1 MSGGQH
7 MAGIAAASG
16 SGAGRTGVLVLGMHR
31 SGTSALTRLLNLHG
45 AALGDE
51 LMPARCDNPTGFWEH
66 SAAVAIHERLLAALG
81 MAWDDPRLLPQG
93 WEATEPA
100 NEALAAIGELIAR
113 EFAEQPLWAIKDPRL
128 CRFVPLWRRAMAA
141 HGIDA
146 RVVLVTRAPGEVAA
160 SLQARDGLPTAI
172 GNLLWGRYLVDALH
186 GTEGMPRTL
195 IHYGEL
201 LHDWRTAIDGID
213 AALRLGLHRD
223 QHVAAECDRFL
234 SPQLR
239 HHAGDPDAAA
249 DALVEP
255 LRIALDAAGIDVRID
270 AAALQTGL
278 DVRLGP
284 AAAAVDGLAAML
296 AQARAQT
303 VERQLQLD
311 ERGRWGVAIDAEL
324 QALHARHG
332 ALIEE
337 HRTAAAWA
345 QTLEADLTALQAVLQ
360 TANADRDDKL
370 AWVQRLQDEQS
381 TLQAALQASN
391 SDRDDKLAWVQRLQG
406 EQATLQA
413 ALQAAN
419 ADRDDKLAWVQRL
432 QVEQATLQAA
442 LQAANSDRDDKLAW
456 VQRLQDEQAT
466 LQAALQTSNSDR
478 DDKLA
483 WVQRLQGEQSTLQA
497 ALQASNA
504 DRDDKLAW
512 VQRLQVALD
521 DGARMQAELQ
531 AALTQERAARQSTMQ
546 YADALEQAL
555 RAILASSSW
564 KLARPLRRLV
574 AKLRRTSAEPL
585 LPQRPR
591 PFLSSATPP
600 MPSQA
605 ITVPPTQASED
616 AASVFTGIAFPCVEA
631 PRASIV
637 IPTWG
642 KPDYTAR
649 CLRSLMTSGDVAS
662 FEVLVLEDAS
672 GDAAMTALRD
682 VPGLRY
688 HENPHNLG
696 FLRSCN
702 QALDLARGEYVCFLN
717 NDTEVQPG
725 WLDALL
731 DTFAAFP
738 DTGMAGSRLV
748 YPDGRLQE
756 AGGIVWA
763 DASAWNYG
771 RLQDP
776 EAPEFG
782 YAKEVDYISGAAILL
797 PTALFRELGGFDE
810 IFAPAYCE
818 DTDLAFRVRA
828 AGRAVRYQP
837 ASVVVHHE
845 GVSHGTD
852 TGQGVK
858 AYQVTN
864 QRTFRERWKDVLE
877 HGHFANAE
885 MPFLARDRAQL
896 RKTVLVIDHYV
907 PQPDRDAGSRTMWQF
922 MQLFLQHGMS
932 VKFWP
937 ENLWRDPVYTPWLQR
952 AGIEVMYGNAWANGF
967 ERWLQ
972 QAGGAIDY
980 VLLSRPHISLP
991 FIDALR
997 KYTDAPL
1004 LYYGHDIHH
1013 LRALSEHAL
1022 TGNAGLLDE
1031 AARLQAMEERV
1042 WQDIDVAYYPA
1053 DAETAHVRGWLSA
1066 RGVQAQAKTIPVYAF
1081 DSFPESPWSNL
1092 AQRRDLLFVAGFG
1105 HPPNADAAAWLVREI
1120 MPRVWQRKP
1129 QLRLSLVGSNPT
1141 AEVVALAGERVE
1153 VTGFVSDEELQRRYA
1168 AARVAAAPLRY
1179 GGGMKGKVIEAMR
1192 FGLPCVTTSIGKQGL
1207 ETVGD
1212 WLQAQD
1218 DPQAF
1223 ADALLHLLD
1232 DDTAW
1237 NAASRAS
1244 QQHARAHFSA
1254 DALWRVIGEDVDPR
1268 PYPDI
1273 DARRQRLRGARKEPA

>member
-1 MSGGQH
+1 M
-7 MAGIAAASG
+7 
-16 SGAGRTGVLVLGMHR
+16 
-31 SGTSALTRLLNLHG
+31 
-45 AALGDE
+45 
-51 LMPARCDNPTGFWEH
+51 
-66 SAAVAIHERLLAALG
+66 
-81 MAWDDPRLLPQG
+81 
-93 WEATEPA
+93 
-100 NEALAAIGELIAR
+100 
-113 EFAEQPLWAIKDPRL
+113 
-128 CRFVPLWRRAMAA
+128 
-141 HGIDA
+141 
-146 RVVLVTRAPGEVAA
+146 
-160 SLQARDGLPTAI
+160 
-172 GNLLWGRYLVDALH
+172 
-186 GTEGMPRTL
+186 
-195 IHYGEL
+195 
-201 LHDWRTAIDGID
+201 
-213 AALRLGLHRD
+213 
-223 QHVAAECDRFL
+223 
-234 SPQLR
+234 
-239 HHAGDPDAAA
+239 
-249 DALVEP
+249 
-255 LRIALDAAGIDVRID
+255 
-270 AAALQTGL
+270 
-278 DVRLGP
+278 
-284 AAAAVDGLAAML
+284 
-296 AQARAQT
+296 
-303 VERQLQLD
+303 
-311 ERGRWGVAIDAEL
+311 
-324 QALHARHG
+324 
-332 ALIEE
+332 
-337 HRTAAAWA
+337 
-345 QTLEADLTALQAVLQ
+345 
-360 TANADRDDKL
+360 
-370 AWVQRLQDEQS
+370 
-381 TLQAALQASN
+381 
-391 SDRDDKLAWVQRLQG
+391 
-406 EQATLQA
+406 
-413 ALQAAN
+413 QAAN
-419 ADRDDKLAWVQRL
+419 
-432 QVEQATLQAA
+432 T
-442 LQAANSDRDDKLAW
+442 DRDDKLAW

-466 LQAALQTSNSDR
+466 LQAALQAAQADRDDKRGWVHRLQDEQAVLQAALQAANTDR

-483 WVQRLQGEQSTLQA
+483 WVQRLQGEQSTLQT
-497 ALQASNA
+497 ALQAAKA

-512 VQRLQVALD
+512 VQRLQAE
-521 DGARMQAELQ
+521 QATLQ
-531 AALTQERAARQSTMQ
+531 AALQAANTDRDDKLAWVQRLQVEIDDERALAMQLRAALDDAARRQSELQEALTQEHAARMSVMHH
-546 YADALEQAL
+546 ADALEQTL
-555 RAILASSSW
+555 RAMLASSSW
-564 KLARPLRRLV
+564 KLARPLRLLM
-574 AKLRRTSAEPL
+574 AKLRGTAAEPL

-605 ITVPPTQASED
+605 MAAPPSPESDDT
-616 AASVFTGIAFPCVEA
+616 ASVFAGIAFPRVDA

-649 CLRSLMTSGDVAS
+649 CLRSLMSSGDAAS

-702 QALDLARGEYVCFLN
+702 QALELARGEYVCFLN

-731 DTFAAFP
+731 DTFVACP

-776 EAPEFG
+776 DAPEFG

-1022 TGNAGLLDE
+1022 TGNAALLDE
-1031 AARLQAMEERV
+1031 AERLRAMEERV

-1066 RGVQAQAKTIPVYAF
+1066 RGVHAQAKTIPVYAF
-1081 DSFPESPWSNL
+1081 DSFPEAPWANL

-1105 HPPNADAAAWLVREI
+1105 HSPNADAAAWLVHEI

-1141 AEVVALAGERVE
+1141 AEVVALAGENVE

-1207 ETVGD
+1207 ETVDD

-1232 DDTAW
+1232 DDAAW
-1237 NAASRAS
+1237 NAVSRAS

-1273 DARRQRLRGARKEPA
+1273 DARRRRLRGARKESA

>member
-1 MSGGQH
+1 

-100 NEALAAIGELIAR
+100 NEALVAIGELIAR

-213 AALRLGLHRD
+213 AALQLGLHRD

-255 LRIALDAAGIDVRID
+255 LRIALDTAGIDVRID
-270 AAALQTGL
+270 AAVLQTGL
-278 DVRLGP
+278 DVRLGS
-284 AAAAVDGLAAML
+284 AAAVVDGLAAML

-311 ERGRWGVAIDAEL
+311 ARGRWGVAIDAEL

-370 AWVQRLQDEQS
+370 AWVQRLQGEQATLQAALQAS
-381 TLQAALQASN
+381 NADRDDKLAWVQRLQGEQATLQAALQASNADRDDKLAWVQRLQGEQATLQAALQASN

-406 EQATLQA
+406 EQATLQ
-413 ALQAAN
+413 
-419 ADRDDKLAWVQRL
+419 V
-432 QVEQATLQAA
+432 
-442 LQAANSDRDDKLAW
+442 
-456 VQRLQDEQAT
+456 
-466 LQAALQTSNSDR
+466 
-478 DDKLA
+478 
-483 WVQRLQGEQSTLQA
+483 
-497 ALQASNA
+497 ALQASNS

-531 AALTQERAARQSTMQ
+531 AALTQERAARQSATHH
-546 YADALEQAL
+546 ADALEQTL

-564 KLARPLRRLV
+564 KLARPLRLLM

-605 ITVPPTQASED
+605 ITVPPAQASED
-616 AASVFTGIAFPCVEA
+616 AASAFAGIAFPCVEA

-637 IPTWG
+637 IPAWG

-649 CLRSLMTSGDVAS
+649 CLRSLMTSGDAAS

-702 QALDLARGEYVCFLN
+702 QALELARGEYVCFLN

-776 EAPEFG
+776 EASEFG

-797 PTALFRELGGFDE
+797 PTALFRELGGFDDA
-810 IFAPAYCE
+810 FAPAYCE

-828 AGRAVRYQP
+828 AGHAVRYQP

-907 PQPDRDAGSRTMWQF
+907 PQPDRDAGSRTIWQF

-972 QAGGAIDY
+972 QADGAIDY
-980 VLLSRPHISLP
+980 VLLSRPHIALP
-991 FIDALR
+991 FLDALR
-997 KYTDAPL
+997 RHTDAPL

-1053 DAETAHVRGWLSA
+1053 DAETAHVRDWLSA

-1081 DSFPESPWSNL
+1081 DSFPESPWANL

-1232 DDTAW
+1232 DDAAW

>member
-1 MSGGQH
+1 MSGGQR

-100 NEALAAIGELIAR
+100 NEALVAIGELIAR

-213 AALRLGLHRD
+213 AALQLGLHRD

-255 LRIALDAAGIDVRID
+255 LRIALDTAGIDVRID
-270 AAALQTGL
+270 AAVLQTGL
-278 DVRLGP
+278 DVRLGS
-284 AAAAVDGLAAML
+284 AAAVVDGLAAML

-311 ERGRWGVAIDAEL
+311 ARGRWGVAIDAEL

-370 AWVQRLQDEQS
+370 AWVQRLQGEQATLQAALQAS
-381 TLQAALQASN
+381 NADRDDKLAWVQRLQGEQATLQAALQASNADRDDKLAWVQRLQGEQATLQAALQASN

-406 EQATLQA
+406 EQATLQ
-413 ALQAAN
+413 
-419 ADRDDKLAWVQRL
+419 V
-432 QVEQATLQAA
+432 
-442 LQAANSDRDDKLAW
+442 
-456 VQRLQDEQAT
+456 
-466 LQAALQTSNSDR
+466 
-478 DDKLA
+478 
-483 WVQRLQGEQSTLQA
+483 
-497 ALQASNA
+497 ALQASNS

-531 AALTQERAARQSTMQ
+531 AALTQERAARQSATHH
-546 YADALEQAL
+546 ADALEQTL

-564 KLARPLRRLV
+564 KLARPLRLLM

-605 ITVPPTQASED
+605 ITVPPAQASED
-616 AASVFTGIAFPCVEA
+616 AASAFAGIAFPCVEA

-637 IPTWG
+637 IPAWG

-649 CLRSLMTSGDVAS
+649 CLRSLMTSGDAAS

-702 QALDLARGEYVCFLN
+702 QALELARGEYVCFLN

-756 AGGIVWA
+756 AGGVVFA
-763 DASAWNYG
+763 DGSGWNYG
-771 RLQDP
+771 RFDDP
-776 EAPEFG
+776 GDCRYTYLRDA
-782 YAKEVDYISGAAILL
+782 DYVSGAAIAI
-797 PTALFRELGGFDE
+797 PRPLFERLGRFDTRY
-810 IFAPAYCE
+810 APAYYE
-818 DTDLAFRVRA
+818 DTDLAFAVRA
-828 AGRAVRYQP
+828 AGLRVLVQP
-837 ASVVVHHE
+837 ASVVVHDE
-845 GVSHGTD
+845 GTTSGTD
-852 TGQGVK
+852 INTGPK
-858 AYQVTN
+858 AAQVRN
-864 QRTFRERWKDVLE
+864 QAV
-877 HGHFANAE
+877 FASKW
-885 MPFLARDRAQL
+885 RDALTAQPPAGSVPTPAL
-896 RKTVLVIDHYV
+896 LHRRQRQVLVIDALT
-907 PQPDRDAGSRTMWQF
+907 PQPNRDSGSLR
-922 MQLFLQHGMS
+922 L
-932 VKFWP
+932 V
-937 ENLWRDPVYTPWLQR
+937 NLMRLLIEEGAHVVFVPANRSADGDYT
-952 AGIEVMYGNAWANGF
+952 AA
-967 ERWLQ
+967 LQ
-972 QAGGAIDY
+972 QIGVECWHAPYAARFPAWLREHGPRFDVVMVSRHYIAGEMLPLLRRYAPTAR
-980 VLLSRPHISLP
+980 VLFDTVDLHYLRERRAAELDGDAS
-991 FIDALR
+991 ALR
-997 KYTDAPL
+997 AAMRTRELELALIREADTTLVVSEVERALLAVDAP
-1004 LYYGHDIHH
+1004 D
-1013 LRALSEHAL
+1013 A
-1022 TGNAGLLDE
+1022 NV
-1031 AARLQAMEERV
+1031 RV
-1042 WQDIDVAYYPA
+1042 
-1053 DAETAHVRGWLSA
+1053 L
-1066 RGVQAQAKTIPVYAF
+1066 
-1081 DSFPESPWSNL
+1081 SNL
-1092 AQRRDLLFVAGFG
+1092 HRETPPGPIWSQRDGLLFVGGFRHAPNVDAVLWFARDVFSRIRAVRPTLEFHCIGGDVPNEIARLADIPGVRIHG
-1105 HPPNADAAAWLVREI
+1105 HVPDLQHLLDGT
-1120 MPRVWQRKP
+1120 RV
-1129 QLRLSLVGSNPT
+1129 SV
-1141 AEVVALAGERVE
+1141 
-1153 VTGFVSDEELQRRYA
+1153 
-1168 AARVAAAPLRY
+1168 APLRY
-1179 GGGMKGKVIEAMR
+1179 GAGVKGKVNQAMAH
-1192 FGLPCVTTSIGKQGL
+1192 GLPVVATTAAVEGMHLQ
-1207 ETVGD
+1207 EGD
-1212 WLQAQD
+1212 DVLVAD
-1218 DPQAF
+1218 DAAAF
-1223 ADALLHLLD
+1223 ADAVLRLHEDEAL
-1232 DDTAW
+1232 W
-1237 NAASRAS
+1237 
-1244 QQHARAHFSA
+1244 ARLSANGRDNVARHFSL
-1254 DALWRVIGEDVDPR
+1254 DAARVVVRELFFD
-1268 PYPDI
+1268 
-1273 DARRQRLRGARKEPA
+1273 